1 MEEKN
6 NIKASILIANYNN
19 EKYIEECLNSILNQ
33 TYKNIEIIVID
44 DDSSDNS
51 SKIINKF
58 KDKIII
64 ANKKDKKTKIGSYD
78 QMLSYYNCL
87 NFVIGN

>member
-1 MEEKN
+1 MVEKN
-6 NIKASILIANYNN
+6 NTKASILIANYNN
-19 EKYIEECLNSILNQ
+19 EKYLEECLNSILNQ

-58 KDKIII
+58 NVIFNYRCSLNISLINCSNDSKI
-64 ANKKDKKTKIGSYD
+64 
-78 QMLSYYNCL
+78 
-87 NFVIGN
+87 

>member
-1 MEEKN
+1 MPFRKTFEYIYSRGN
-6 NIKASILIANYNN
+6 NTKASVLIANYNN

-64 ANKKDKKTKIGSYD
+64 ANKKDKKTKIGS
-78 QMLSYYNCL
+78 MIRC
-87 NFVIGN
+87 